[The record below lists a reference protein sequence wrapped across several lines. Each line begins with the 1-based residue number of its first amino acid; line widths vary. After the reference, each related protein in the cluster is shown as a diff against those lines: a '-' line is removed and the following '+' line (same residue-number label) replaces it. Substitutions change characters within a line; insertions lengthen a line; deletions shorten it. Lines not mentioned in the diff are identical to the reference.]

1 MQVSQI
7 MSRPP
12 KTLSPHERAETIV
25 EILRETNHHGF
36 PIVCPETS
44 KFMGLVR
51 RDQLVAL
58 IEHNVFDNDYEPSS
72 SQRRVNDDDTIQNSF
87 HPDSEPWTPKPGV
100 GSSRLMNL
108 AYHINDDRYEFAEFD
123 MRGSVSTSTW
133 ENRLAK
139 ESPND
144 YELDTYSWLHTLRTS
159 LASMPAI
166 DNKMRRPNSRTS
178 LYFADDSLPPI
189 TPSKCKL
196 SESAYN
202 NNDSVAPLNNSS
214 TNTEFATVA
223 TNRKGN
229 VYIRWMDPMNA
240 DKWVNIAAVM
250 NTGTYTV
257 NEFCPVSKAHFLFT
271 ALGLRHLIVLGGD
284 TGGSVVG
291 IITRINLLK
300 SCIESRTGY
309 TIQ

>member
-1 MQVSQI
+1 
-7 MSRPP
+7 MSTPP
-12 KTLSPHERAETIV
+12 RTLGPHEQARTIV
-25 EILRETNHHGF
+25 NLLRETNHHGF
-36 PIVCPETS
+36 PIVCPTTNR
-44 KFMGLVR
+44 FLGLVR

-58 IEHNVFDNDYEPSS
+58 IEHNVFDDDFVPSS
-72 SQRRVNDDDTIQNSF
+72 SVRSAEA
-87 HPDSEPWTPKPGV
+87 DSEVNNSMQSVSELWAPTPGIA
-100 GSSRLMNL
+100 SSPLMNL

-123 MRGSVSTSTW
+123 MRGSVSTNMNDLMMIKQS
-133 ENRLAK
+133 
-139 ESPND
+139 ND
-144 YELDTYSWLHTLRTS
+144 YDESDTYSWLQTLRKS

-178 LYFADDSLPPI
+178 LLFADDSLPPI

-196 SESAYN
+196 D
-202 NNDSVAPLNNSS
+202 NDNIGRDYVTEENKNA
-214 TNTEFATVA
+214 TNTKFATVA

-229 VYIRWMDPMNA
+229 VYIRWIDPRNVNR
-240 DKWVNIAAVM
+240 WVNIAAVM
-250 NTGTYTV
+250 NQGTHTV
-257 NEFCPVSKAHFLFT
+257 TEFCPVSKAHFLFT

-300 SCIESRTGY
+300 FSVEDRTGY